1 MRKLLPFFAIIAFVN
16 TSCRFMWG
24 ERIRGNGNIKTV
36 ERTVSAFK
44 DVSTSGSIHVYI
56 TQGPQAPIKI
66 EADEN
71 LLDYIEIHQRGD
83 AISIETRDGYNLEST
98 GEIKV
103 YVTAPEFNHIG
114 ISGSGTVQSTTKIIS
129 KNDLDFSISG
139 SGGLKADLNA
149 PSVDV
154 DITGSGHADIVGETK
169 NLDVQISGSG
179 KARCYNLLS
188 ENTTVDVTGSGDA
201 DVYASVKLNAQV
213 SGSGNISYKGAA
225 TQIKKDITGSGEVNK
240 AD

>member
-1 MRKLLPFFAIIAFVN
+1 MRKLLPFLAIVAFVS
-16 TSCRFMWG
+16 TSCQFMWG

-36 ERTVSAFK
+36 ERTVGAFK
-44 DVSTSGSIHVYI
+44 DVSTSGNIHVYI
-56 TQGPQAPIKI
+56 TQGPQAPVKI
-66 EADEN
+66 ETDEN

-139 SGGLKADLNA
+139 SGGLKAELNA
-149 PSVDV
+149 PSVEV
-154 DITGSGHADIVGETK
+154 DITGSGHADIAGETK
-169 NLDVQISGSG
+169 NLEIQISGSG
-179 KARCYNLLS
+179 EATCFNLLS

-201 DVYASVKLNAQV
+201 DVYASVKLDAQV
-213 SGSGNISYKGAA
+213 SGSGNVHYKGAA
-225 TQIKKDITGSGEVNK
+225 TQIKKDITGSGGVNK